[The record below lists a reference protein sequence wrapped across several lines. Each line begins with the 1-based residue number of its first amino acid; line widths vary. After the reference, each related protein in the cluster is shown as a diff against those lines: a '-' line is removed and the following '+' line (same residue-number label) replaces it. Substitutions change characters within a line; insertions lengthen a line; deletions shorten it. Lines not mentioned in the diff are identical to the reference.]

1 MKYVTRKR
9 ILQFSSA
16 RSSRNWLKHIKFKRF
31 DNLSL
36 YKFLKIFTHNIEED
50 EILDR
55 ANGVS
60 YNFILAIFPTIIF
73 LFTLIPYISA
83 YFPEITTAS
92 IMEFLGELM
101 PPSMYEVVSSTVIDI
116 LDNQRGGL
124 LTFGFVFALY
134 LATNGMMALMRSF
147 NACYQT
153 VEKRS
158 AIKMRLVAIG
168 LTLMLAIVLFLAVI
182 LLVVGQVVINYV
194 TENISEFSQLNLDSY
209 TIYFILF
216 LRFFIIFI
224 VFFFTVSA
232 IYYFGPA
239 VHYNWSFFSIG
250 SLLAT
255 FAGLGIS
262 YGFSYY
268 VTNFG
273 SYNKVYGSIGA
284 LIALMVWIQ
293 LLTTVLLYGYEIN
306 ASLHYGTKMQAIDG
320 YSKNRKLEL
329 YKKEKA
335 MR

>member
-1 MKYVTRKR
+1 MKYITRKR
-9 ILQFSSA
+9 ILYFSSA
-16 RSSRNWLKHIKFKRF
+16 RRSRNWLKRIRFKRY
-31 DNLSL
+31 DNLSM
-36 YKFLKIFTHNIEED
+36 YSFLKIFTHNIEED
-50 EILDR
+50 EIMDR

-73 LFTLIPYISA
+73 LFTLIPYIST
-83 YFPEITTAS
+83 YFPEVTTAS
-92 IMEFLGELM
+92 IMGFLGELM
-101 PPSMYEVVSSTVIDI
+101 PPSMYDVVSSTIMDI

-147 NACYQT
+147 NACYRT
-153 VEKRS
+153 TEKRS
-158 AIKMRLVAIG
+158 AIKMRLIAIG
-168 LTLMLAIVLFLAVI
+168 LTVMLAFVLSIAVI
-182 LLVVGQVVINYV
+182 LLVVGQVAINYV
-194 TENISEFSQLNLDSY
+194 TEHISEFSNLSLDDY
-209 TIYFILF
+209 TIYFILM
-216 LRFFIIFI
+216 LRFLVIFI
-224 VFFFTVSA
+224 VFFFTVSS

-255 FAGLGIS
+255 LAGLGIS

-293 LLTTVLLYGYEIN
+293 LLTVVLLYGYEIN
-306 ASLHYGTKMQAIDG
+306 ASLHYGTKMLSIETF
-320 YSKNRKLEL
+320 NRNNRQEANRL
-329 YKKEKA
+329 EKA
-335 MR
+335 SR